1 MAGVFA
7 CPECGQKLAVEGLSP
22 GREVQCEECL
32 TWVEV
37 PFLPRATAPKRGRRT
52 SSRSP
57 WASKTLQG
65 AIVFATVVLMGLMAT
80 RMIGG
85 RVRSDKERVLAVL
98 VASADQAESSRRYDV
113 ALREIEGALVHARSF
128 EREGSQRLLELATR
142 RDRISLSE
150 AKTRLAGAEA
160 LDPEAAVGEALTLAA
175 KAKEDHALAPLAG
188 AIEDRLAE
196 SRMRQAESD
205 LGLARRAFEAGR
217 DAEVFS
223 LADRLYARA
232 KDLPDADARR
242 YGDEAEAMIGV
253 VVGRSG
259 VKIPP
264 VAGRF
269 VAGSA
274 EGFSLSL
281 DRFRAEALKA
291 RGFLLQPRRSTWASL
306 WVEKAPFVQTVEIA
320 ESQDGLYLQSKNR
333 TTLIDGTFELL
344 HKDQVVWKSRVV
356 ARTRSPLPDLPAY
369 LAGHLAT
376 ASKRNPEVEQRLHA
390 DALTQFA
397 ELAVRNLRGIP
408 TREAAT
414 RVP

>member
-7 CPECGQKLAVEGLSP
+7 CPECGKKLAVEGLSP

-52 SSRSP
+52 SLRSP
-57 WASKTLQG
+57 WASRTLQG
-65 AIVFATVVLMGLMAT
+65 AIVFAVVVLLGLMAT

-85 RVRSDKERVLAVL
+85 RVRSDKERVLAEL
-98 VASADQAESSRRYDV
+98 VASADQAESSHRYDV
-113 ALREIEGALVHARSF
+113 ALREIESALAHARSF
-128 EREGSQRLLELATR
+128 ERESSGRLLELKSR
-142 RDRISLSE
+142 RDRVSLCE
-150 AKTRLAGAEA
+150 AKARLAGVEA
-160 LDPEAAVGEALTLAA
+160 LDPEAAVGEALTLVA

-188 AIEDRLAE
+188 MIEDCLAE
-196 SRMRQAESD
+196 SRMRRVESD

-217 DAEVFS
+217 DAEAFT
-223 LADRLYARA
+223 LADRLYSRA

-242 YGDEAEAMIGV
+242 YGDEAEALLGA

-259 VKIPP
+259 VMLPLI
-264 VAGRF
+264 AGRF

-274 EGFSLSL
+274 EGYASSL

-291 RGFLLQPRRSTWASL
+291 RGFLPQPRRSPWASL
-306 WVEKAPFVQTVEIA
+306 WDEKAPFVQTVEIA

-344 HKDQVVWKSRVV
+344 HKDQVVWKDRVV

-397 ELAVRNLRGIP
+397 EQAVRKLRGLP